1 MEEQTQN
8 QENNFLSEQDF
19 KERFNELFDL
29 AGNLFN
35 IPELKIDREKHFEV
49 AGADATAAKFRLKSK
64 GRAEITVNVAPA
76 GLTVKADRFHLS
88 HVLDNLMDNALKYS
102 GEQVYVELS
111 ARRTGHGVSL
121 SVSDDGIGIERSAQA
136 HIFEKFY
143 RVPTGD
149 RHDVKGFGLG
159 LYYVQLIAA
168 RHGGTVSVE
177 SEPGRGTTFTITI
190 PER

>member
-1 MEEQTQN
+1 MGRYRHLSIEER
-8 QENNFLSEQDF
+8 EDF
-19 KERFNELFDL
+19 TIRRETVDIGALF
-29 AGNLFN
+29 
-35 IPELKIDREKHFEV
+35 
-49 AGADATAAKFRLKSK
+49 DATAAKFRLKSK
-64 GRAEITVNVAPA
+64 GRAEITIDVAPA

-102 GEQVYVELS
+102 GEQVHVELS
-111 ARRTGHGVSL
+111 ARRTGHGISL

-159 LYYVQLIAA
+159 LYYVWLIA
-168 RHGGTVSVE
+168 RKHGGEISVE
-177 SEPGRGTTFTITI
+177 STPGCGSTFKLTLSND
-190 PER
+190 ER